1 MPPPRRTG
9 EAAVRIVWCVND
21 DATRNTAPA
30 DDAPATTAA
39 EPAPVRVRL
48 LSPDAVAPVR
58 AHHDDAGVDLASA
71 EDLVLEPGE
80 RALVG
85 TGIAIAL
92 PTGTVGLV
100 HPRSGLAA
108 RAGLSIVNAPGTVDA
123 GYRGEIKISLINLDP
138 REPITIAKGDRIA
151 QLLVQKVEL
160 SPFVVVDELDATDR
174 GDRGHGST
182 GVAGAPTG
190 RP

>member
-1 MPPPRRTG
+1 M
-9 EAAVRIVWCVND
+9 ND
-21 DATRNTAPA
+21 DQQRNQQRSGDHGGP
-30 DDAPATTAA
+30 DHGFP
-39 EPAPVRVRL
+39 PVFVRL
-48 LSPDAVAPVR
+48 LTADAVAPVR
-58 AHHDDAGVDLASA
+58 AHHDDAGVDLSSA

-92 PTGTVGLV
+92 PAGTVGLV

-123 GYRGEIKISLINLDP
+123 GYRGEIKVSLINLDP
-138 REPITIAKGDRIA
+138 RESITIAKGDRIA

-160 SPFVVVDELDATDR
+160 SPFVVVDELDDTER
-174 GDRGHGST
+174 GARGHGST
-182 GVAGAPTG
+182 GVGGFAP
-190 RP
+190 RA